1 MATAQNQS
9 TSDESASEQ
18 QKAVVNIAAYLFVK
32 LDRLSER
39 RKELRHLCK
48 KLQMKGTILLS
59 PEGINIFLAGTR
71 HSVDEFLKQLRSD
84 PLLETLEVK
93 ESFSQTVPFSRML
106 VKLKKEI
113 IAFGVD
119 GIEPQR
125 YSSKRLSAKE
135 LKKWLDEGRPVTLLD
150 TRNDYEVKL
159 GTFENAHIIG
169 VDHFRDFPE
178 AVRQLPE
185 EMKNQPIVTFC
196 TGGIRCEKAGPFM
209 EMAGFEDIYQLE
221 GGILKYF
228 EECGE
233 THYEGDCFVFDY
245 RVAVDPALNETEATQ
260 CYACQ
265 IPLTAQEQQSGK
277 YILGVCCPYCWEENS
292 PPAPPTIAQREQAI
306 RDVTTFLPGSVAY
319 TNERPLNVPQ
329 KYEGRLLIDFICDY
343 HPHVSRPDWE
353 KVCEEGL
360 IRDRERVIGANEKVR
375 AGQRLMRFI
384 PETIEPAVNADLKII
399 SWEEPLIVFNK
410 PAPLPIHPCGRFNKN
425 SMTQIL
431 DLAFPDEK
439 LRPAHRLD
447 ANTTGL
453 ILFTNHRDVSQDL
466 HKQFERGQA
475 KKTYLC
481 IIHGQPDWNNYRC
494 DLPISR
500 QASRAGTRTIDEQN
514 GQPAQTQFNVLQ
526 RNEDGTSLLEAI
538 PITGRTNQ
546 IRVHLW
552 RLGYPIVGDPA
563 YLPNNQQGKSQ
574 TLSVDSPPMVLHS
587 WKITIEHPV
596 LKEAVS
602 YQTPRPD
609 WA

>member
-1 MATAQNQS
+1 MATAQNLS
-9 TSDESASEQ
+9 TSDESGDEQ
-18 QKAVVNIAAYLFVK
+18 QKPVVNIAAYLFVK
-32 LDRLSER
+32 LDRLPER
-39 RKELRHLCK
+39 REELRHLCRQ
-48 KLQMKGTILLS
+48 LQIKGTILLS
-59 PEGINIFLAGTR
+59 PEGINLFLAGTR
-71 HSVDEFLKQLRSD
+71 HSIDEFLKQLRSD
-84 PLLETLEVK
+84 PLLESLEVK
-93 ESFSQTVPFSRML
+93 ESFSQTMPFSRML

-113 IAFGVD
+113 IAFGVE

-125 YSSKRLSAKE
+125 YSSKRLSAQE

-159 GTFENAHIIG
+159 GTFENAHLIG

-185 EMKNQPIVTFC
+185 EMKNHPIVTFC

-209 EMAGFEDIYQLE
+209 EMAGFEDVYQLE

-228 EECGE
+228 EECGDS
-233 THYEGDCFVFDY
+233 HYKGDCFVFDY
-245 RVAVDPALNETEATQ
+245 RVAVDAALNETEATQ

-265 IPLTAQEQQSGK
+265 IPLTVQEQQSEK
-277 YILGVCCPYCWEENS
+277 YVIGVSCPYCWEENR
-292 PPAPPTIAQREQAI
+292 PPEAPTITDREQAI
-306 RDVTTFLPGSVAY
+306 RDVTTPLPGSVAY

-329 KYEGRLLIDFICDY
+329 KYEGWRLIDFICDY
-343 HPHVSRPDWE
+343 HPHVSRPEWE

-360 IRDRERVIGANEKVR
+360 IRDRERVICADEKMR

-384 PETIEPAVNADLKII
+384 PDTIEPAVNADLKII

-453 ILFTNHRDVSQDL
+453 ILFTNHRDVSQNL
-466 HKQFERGQA
+466 HKQFERGEA

-481 IIHGQPDWNNYRC
+481 KIHGQPDWDNYRC
-494 DLPISR
+494 ELPISK
-500 QASRAGTRTIDEQN
+500 QASKAGTRIIDEKS
-514 GQPAQTQFNVLQ
+514 GQPAQTQFHVLQ
-526 RNEDGTSLLEAI
+526 RNEDGTSLLKAI

-552 RLGYPIVGDPA
+552 HLGYPILGDPA
-563 YLPNNQQGKSQ
+563 YLQNQKQGKSQ
-574 TLSVDSPPMVLHS
+574 TLPVVSPPMALHA

-596 LKEAVS
+596 LKETIS
-602 YQTPRPD
+602 YQTPKPD